1 MAYQPN
7 IPLATDR
14 LKDSQ
19 ADIQGNFQ
27 ELNAYLNVNHTAIDG
42 TADQGKHK
50 FVTMPI
56 QGAAPGTLANELA
69 MYSRLSAFTGQN
81 EVFIQRSSN
90 GPEMQV
96 TGATVSGTLLAGN
109 SQGYLPLGNGY
120 MIKWFMPTPFDIT
133 MPSLSN
139 EVRNFSYPN
148 PGNIPSFTETPF
160 YVNATLVSSS
170 NPQIISVLGPE
181 NTASQVSIGVHNPFL
196 VDRTFNNVRTL
207 VIAIGR

>member
-27 ELNAYLNVNHTAIDG
+27 ELNTYLNVNHTAIDG
-42 TADQGKHK
+42 TANQGKHK

-69 MYSRLSAFTGQN
+69 MYSKLSAFTGEN
-81 EVFIQRSSN
+81 EVFIQRSSS
-90 GPEMQV
+90 GTEMQV
-96 TGATVSGTLLAGN
+96 TGATVTGSLLTGN
-109 SQGYLPLGNGY
+109 SEGYLPLGNGY
-120 MIKWFMPTPFDIT
+120 MIKWFMPTPLNIT
-133 MPSLSN
+133 VSGQSSAT
-139 EVRNFSYPN
+139 RNFNYPS
-148 PGNIPSFTETPF
+148 PANIPPFTITPF
-160 YVNATLVSSS
+160 YVNATLVNDSIPHINS
-170 NPQIISVLGPE
+170 IVTAA
-181 NTASQVSIGVHNPFL
+181 NTATQVSVNVYNPFPTI
-196 VDRTFNNVRTL
+196 RTFNNVQIL